1 MDKDKRR
8 FLDSFLSADPQALRL
23 MSTAPKNRQILDFIA
38 EQEFNRTSVL
48 SEKDMDYMV
57 SEYSRHGTEGPTN
70 WYRNFAANQD
80 YVKASLTKKIN
91 TPALFINTTLD
102 MVNDF
107 GNNNAEHLTNFVEK
121 VNIKS
126 PLLTDDRK

>member
-1 MDKDKRR
+1 M
-8 FLDSFLSADPQALRL
+8 
-23 MSTAPKNRQILDFIA
+23 
-38 EQEFNRTSVL
+38 E
-48 SEKDMDYMV
+48 YMV
-57 SEYSRHGTEGPTN
+57 SEYSRHGTEGPIN

-121 VNIKS
+121 KVVGGHWAHYAQPKEVNKHIGEWLKENF
-126 PLLTDDRK
+126 PIGN